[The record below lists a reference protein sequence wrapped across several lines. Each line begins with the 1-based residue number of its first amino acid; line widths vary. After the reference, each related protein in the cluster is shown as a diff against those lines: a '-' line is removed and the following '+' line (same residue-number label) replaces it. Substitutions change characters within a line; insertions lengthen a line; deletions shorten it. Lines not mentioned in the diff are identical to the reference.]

1 MRFLL
6 DTDTFLWA
14 VGSPERISRK
24 AMSALTNARAAREV
38 SVISLSE
45 IAIKQA
51 REKLVFHQSDVVRG
65 IADLQLSV
73 LPYTADHAYNLFGLP
88 LYHADPFDRQI
99 IVQALTENIP
109 VITPDETFSLY
120 TGLKILW

>member
-6 DTDTFLWA
+6 DTVTFLWA

-24 AMSALTNARAAREV
+24 AMSALNNARAAREV
-38 SVISLSE
+38 SVISLAE

-51 REKLVFHQSDVVRG
+51 RGKLVFHQPDVVRG
-65 IADLQLSV
+65 IADLQLRV
-73 LPYTADHAYNLFGLP
+73 LPYTADHAYNLFDLP
-88 LYHADPFDRQI
+88 LHHADPFDRQI

-120 TGLKILW
+120 TCLKILW